1 MPELSF
7 TVVGAEAPAHLA
19 APHLV
24 LKLGVASPG
33 ASVRALLLQAQVR
46 IDATRRAYEGPTAER
61 LGDLFGP
68 PARWGETVRSLL
80 WANVTHS
87 VPGFEGETIVELT
100 VPCTFDFNVGATRYF
115 DALQDGVVPLVLYF
129 SGTVFHDDPEG
140 ALRVAQVARE
150 AEATFALPV
159 ALWKDMMARHYPD
172 TTFVPLRRDLFDRLL
187 RYRSRASAPTW
198 ERALEDLLAQ
208 AGEPG

>member
-1 MPELSF
+1 MPELTF
-7 TVVGAEAPAHLA
+7 TVVGAEAPAYLA

-24 LKLGVASPG
+24 LKLRVTSPQ
-33 ASVRALLLQAQVR
+33 AIRAVLLQAQVR
-46 IDATRRAYEGPTAER
+46 IDATRRAYEGETGER

-68 PARWGETVRSLL
+68 RERWGETVRSLL

-87 VPGFEGETIVELT
+87 VPPFDGETVVELA

-129 SGTVFHDDPEG
+129 SGTVFHEDADG
-140 ALRVAQVARE
+140 NLRVAQLGRE
-150 AEATFALPV
+150 AEASFALPV
-159 ALWKDMMARHYPD
+159 ALWKEMMARHYPD

-187 RYRSRASAPTW
+187 RFRSRASAPTW
-198 ERALEDLLAQ
+198 ERALEELLAR